1 MPTMN
6 RHFFRPLLLCLI
18 AAVGLGAVSFGQ
30 TGNSPRLALQYWR
43 AGDSPDWPVWNDEPV
58 WVDGHL
64 ENSGQGHWE
73 DFNGDGE
80 EDGWVSEAYWV
91 NGTWQSVW
99 VEGDPMP
106 DGAFGSSWE
115 TDAGIFNINSASST
129 WSSSGTWGSV
139 GYTRGHLLF
148 PYEYYDVI
156 TFRAWGLA
164 PANNCNFYSYGVY
177 RPDGSFEAGNSGVGW
192 FYPGG
197 RAVMDGSFFA
207 SQYGVWRIDVRYHNA
222 VGVSPEAG
230 TVSYYITVGSAL
242 TQTITFDPI
251 PTHAFGDAP
260 FALHATA
267 ASGLPVALSV
277 VSGPATL
284 SGDVITLTGNGAV
297 TVRAAQAGGMV
308 SGTFWNAAPPVD
320 RTFSVIGI
328 AQTISFAALPAR
340 TQADPPFALTATASS
355 GLPVT
360 FSVTAGPAIISGNV
374 VSLTGAGTVVITAA
388 QNGGG
393 VYGPALKVSHSFP
406 VSPVPPPEITSANA
420 VETRVGEDFIYEF
433 TFSRPVAYLG
443 LSGTSVPPGLQ
454 MALNSSNVWARI
466 TGVPTTPGIYSYTA
480 TAVGPSG
487 TSAPFS
493 FVIDVKASNG
503 LSVPTIFLHPFSQT
517 VAAGANLSFTMGASG
532 AFAYQWYKGSTA
544 LANWTFPVMFLNN
557 VSAADVGSYSVRVF
571 NSAGWVES
579 KLAQLTVL
587 GADGGSLEPTPTIT
601 AQPQAQTVSPGGY
614 AYFAVT
620 ALSSSPLSYQWRKN
634 GIDLVAETRS
644 TLVLL
649 GVSADHVGDYSVV
662 VSNSAG
668 PVTSSTAHLALDPRV
683 QAITFYPLPN
693 RRLTATPFPLRALA
707 SSGLPVYFSVLD
719 GSDLVTVTGNILTIN
734 PGVTLPEGP
743 RGITIRAIQPGNAA
757 VDPAEPVERSFS
769 IVDVAAAGTAQ
780 SVAVP
785 KNLALAVSRPRAA
798 AITGPVFRDFD
809 GDGYLDEVIPAGF
822 RGFNVSIL
830 QYSSSGGEDD
840 NWVFAPYW
848 DGSSGATSADRRTDW
863 GLVPYFPPLP
873 TIELAMVEYDF
884 SPDPSHDYFPFEEY
898 NHRYHDNVAEWP
910 LANIGT
916 RRGIRASDQEA
927 GQPFYSNETLFDA
940 AAGSSY
946 YLIRIGKPLGLIQA
960 ALPGIGNVVFGSGR
974 AIGTIKFPGVEIDV
988 TPGGTGQVKVAGAT
1002 VVFGSGTVRVN
1013 GPGSTNLPVG
1023 SGAAVTIPGSSTTV
1037 AVAGGMGTI
1046 TIPGSSGG
1054 STVINVN
1061 IGNGGGGSVSFPGGA
1076 GISVSRDGKVGLTL
1090 PAGAAP
1096 AILKAVDALGN
1107 VLPGVGMVLKN
1118 VLGIPTPLPSSGEV
1132 NPGDLPDTAVSNDA
1146 NRTQIGQVTGVT
1158 HEPLYFF
1165 VDRQPASVATRSR
1178 DRFFTGSINTT
1189 VDRYRTGLVE
1199 FVRSTGEV
1207 LGAYRLDGSTGTHI
1221 YDSQDEILS
1230 DGELDAVVGGTLS
1243 ASSPRMNQQVVFWRS
1258 SPGSSTI
1265 RFSTVFPEVGNIKI
1279 RITGGSGEPTEI
1291 PYTLTSEPNFGGLL
1305 NTFAE
1310 RIRTLDM
1317 PATESWML
1325 LPELVGEPDP
1335 DDDDYFAASS
1345 AAPSG
1350 SRTTSAS
1357 RKFSL
1362 TAQPRVV
1369 QSSWAPWANNFVVK
1383 GATIADQCVTHA
1395 ESNPGLLLKM
1405 GGNFLLGMVDG
1416 IWDGAK
1422 SDVEGITELAGTGW
1436 ETIRETATLKGDY
1449 TRLKMI
1455 WDGCAAMLREVG
1467 ANGGRK
1473 ILDDMLTKIVDKAQV
1488 SVPWDA
1494 ADPAGSQ
1501 WSQFAY
1507 VQGYAAGFITEQ
1519 IVSFTLGG
1527 KLIAHVGKAVKAA
1540 YVQSTLAKITPEMVS
1555 AAKHFTTCMFMSATS
1570 YSVELGREGLRSF
1583 RAAMVA
1589 LGPKPLQYSERV
1601 AGLAVIYSSTVVE
1614 QSKLLVARMAQQGMK
1629 WKDLIDRAFT
1639 ATKNEAQAL
1648 GLRASIFWHVA
1659 NLNLRLGGELTASGT
1674 NGFLNLWK
1682 GALRQGATSH
1692 CVEKLYAAFELSGP
1706 LEKASMA
1713 RFLEMFDETGSAA
1726 YKFTMD
1732 ATDPKKWISPKG
1744 LVYTGGDNL
1753 YGHRLI
1759 HVLQHAA
1766 NKPTRVIPGGLP
1778 HGVFDAGYSGAFR
1791 AIDDAWVKVLANN
1804 TTDVNVTHQVSSSG
1818 AIIKSNY
1825 RIDMK
1830 GRVGFEGGVGGAA
1843 TGNRAVNYM
1852 KIAVKNIRE
1861 VITSFPEL

>member
-1 MPTMN
+1 MN
-6 RHFFRPLLLCLI
+6 RHVFRLLLLGLI
-18 AAVGLGAVSFGQ
+18 AAVVLGAVGFGQ
-30 TGNSPRLALQYWR
+30 TGNHPRLALQYWR
-43 AGDSPDWPVWNDEPV
+43 AGDSPDWPVLRDEPV
-58 WVDGHL
+58 WVDGHE

-91 NGTWQSVW
+91 DGTWQSVW
-99 VEGDPMP
+99 VEGDPLP
-106 DGAFGSSWE
+106 DGVFGSSWA
-115 TDAGIFNINSASST
+115 TDAGTFNINSASST
-129 WSSSGTWGSV
+129 WSLSSDG
-139 GYTRGHLLF
+139 RGNLLF
-148 PYEYYDVI
+148 PFGYYDIVR
-156 TFRAWGLA
+156 FRAWGLA
-164 PANNCNFYSYGVY
+164 PANNCQHYSYGVY
-177 RPDGSFEAGNSGVGW
+177 RPDGSLVSGNSGVGW
-192 FYPGG
+192 SFPGG
-197 RAVMDGSFFA
+197 SAMMDDGVFA
-207 SQYGVWRIDVRYHNA
+207 DQYGVWRIEVRYHNA
-222 VGVSPEAG
+222 TGVSPEAG
-230 TVSYYITVGSAL
+230 NVSYYFSVGSL
-242 TQTITFDPI
+242 PQTTTFDPI

-260 FALHATA
+260 FAVHATA
-267 ASGLPVALSV
+267 ASGLPVEFSAI
-277 VSGPATL
+277 SGPATVT
-284 SGDVITLTGNGAV
+284 GDVVTLTGNGTV
-297 TVRAAQAGGMV
+297 TVRAAQPGGMV
-308 SGTFWNAAPPVD
+308 SGSFWSAAPPVD

-328 AQTISFAALPAR
+328 AQTISFAAIPNR
-340 TQADPPFALTATASS
+340 TQVDLFFPLTANASS
-355 GLPVT
+355 GLPVA
-360 FSVTAGPAIISGNV
+360 FSVTAGPAIILDNV
-374 VSLTGAGTVVITAA
+374 VNLTGVVGTVVITAT

-393 VYGPALKVSHSFP
+393 IYGPALP
-406 VSPVPPPEITSANA
+406 VSRTFTVTPVSPPEITSANV
-420 VETRVGEDFIYEF
+420 VEALVGTQFDYEF
-433 TFSRPVAYLG
+433 TFSRPVVDVQ
-443 LSGTSVPPGLQ
+443 LSGISAPPGLQ
-454 MALNSSNVWARI
+454 MARTPFNVWARI
-466 TGVPTTPGIYSYTA
+466 TGVPTVPGIYSYTA

-487 TSAPFS
+487 HSPPFTLVINVTTSS
-493 FVIDVKASNG
+493 G
-503 LSVPTIFLHPFSQT
+503 LSVPTIFLHPLSQT
-517 VAAGANLSFTMGASG
+517 VAAGANLSFTVGASG
-532 AFAYQWYKGSTA
+532 ASAYQWYKGSTA
-544 LANWTFPVMFLNN
+544 LANWTFPVLFLNN

-571 NSAGWVES
+571 NSAGWVTS
-579 KLAQLTVL
+579 NTATMTVL
-587 GADGGSLEPTPTIT
+587 GADGGALEPTPTIT

-634 GIDLVAETRS
+634 GIDLVGETRS

-707 SSGLPVYFSVLD
+707 SSGLPVYFSVVD

-734 PGVTLPEGP
+734 PGVTLPDGP

-798 AITGPVFRDFD
+798 AITGPVLRDFD

-863 GLVPYFPPLP
+863 GLVPYFPPSP

-946 YLIRIGKPLGLIQA
+946 YLIRSGKPLGLIQA

-1002 VVFGSGTVRVN
+1002 VVFGSGTVRIN

-1023 SGAAVTIPGSSTTV
+1023 SGATIPIPGSSTTV
-1037 AVAGGMGTI
+1037 AVNGGVGTI
-1046 TIPGSSGG
+1046 TIPGGSGG

-1118 VLGIPTPLPSSGEV
+1118 VLGITTPLPSSGEV
-1132 NPGDLPDTAVSNDA
+1132 SPGDLPDTAVSNDA

-1165 VDRQPASVATRSR
+1165 VDRQPATVTTRSR

-1230 DGELDAVVGGTLS
+1230 DGELDAVVAGSLTES
-1243 ASSPRMNQQVVFWRS
+1243 TPRMNQQVVFWRS

-1265 RFSTVFPEVGNIKI
+1265 RFTTVFPEVGEIKI

-1291 PYTLTSEPNFGGLL
+1291 PYTLTAEPNFGGLL
-1305 NTFAE
+1305 EHLGQRITSIQMPAVAPWSLLPPIDGVDEDDPPIAAAAAAKTGGRVAALRAASYSSGPSTGQYAVLSGSSNNFLAKVATFADQAVGLADLAGIGSLKIGGGFIKGFIDGFHDGVLSDVE
-1310 RIRTLDM
+1310 GAQALTDM
-1317 PATESWML
+1317 IAFSF
-1325 LPELVGEPDP
+1325 VGD
-1335 DDDDYFAASS
+1335 F
-1345 AAPSG
+1345 
-1350 SRTTSAS
+1350 T
-1357 RKFSL
+1357 
-1362 TAQPRVV
+1362 RVK
-1369 QSSWAPWANNFVVK
+1369 A
-1383 GATIADQCVTHA
+1383 
-1395 ESNPGLLLKM
+1395 
-1405 GGNFLLGMVDG
+1405 MVDG
-1416 IWDGAK
+1416 IKALIAK
-1422 SDVEGITELAGTGW
+1422 VNTPGGPSELF
-1436 ETIRETATLKGDY
+1436 DQ
-1449 TRLKMI
+1449 
-1455 WDGCAAMLREVG
+1455 MLG
-1467 ANGGRK
+1467 
-1473 ILDDMLTKIVDKAQV
+1473 KIVDKAQV
-1488 SVPWDA
+1488 SVPWDSVG
-1494 ADPAGSQ
+1494 DNTDQ
-1501 WSQFAY
+1501 WGERAY
-1507 VQGYAAGFITEQ
+1507 VIGYAGGFVTEQ
-1519 IVSFTLGG
+1519 IVTTMVTGG
-1527 KLIAHVGKAVKAA
+1527 LITKAGHGVKIAL
-1540 YVQSTLAKITPEMVS
+1540 SGAKTALITPAMVS
-1555 AAKHFTTCMFMSATS
+1555 AVKKFTTASFVSATKH
-1570 YSVELGREGLRSF
+1570 VKNFGTPAVRSI
-1583 RAAMVA
+1583 RKALAEVAA
-1589 LGPKPLQYSERV
+1589 QQV
-1601 AGLAVIYSSTVVE
+1601 AGLTVAEYCTVLVNRLGTE
-1614 QSKLLVARMAQQGMK
+1614 GVTWERIAENAYVLCVNEAEVLRIGISLHPQMAKLQATLGSALSKSATEGFFKLWPRLGPQGMVGECAHLLFESPLSQPQMVRLLEIADGSITSLTQATGGWLLHRFPRGFFFEELVARLLGFERLAPGFRTIDIFFQPTGRVISIKSLDVTAQTYQTISNLTYTVNRYVDLVSTYAGQATAHGGVRIFPEEILLREVQLVVRPGASAAQQAA
-1629 WKDLIDRAFT
+1629 LEAAVQRA
-1639 ATKNEAQAL
+1639 A
-1648 GLRASIFWHVA
+1648 
-1659 NLNLRLGGELTASGT
+1659 
-1674 NGFLNLWK
+1674 
-1682 GALRQGATSH
+1682 
-1692 CVEKLYAAFELSGP
+1692 
-1706 LEKASMA
+1706 
-1713 RFLEMFDETGSAA
+1713 
-1726 YKFTMD
+1726 
-1732 ATDPKKWISPKG
+1732 
-1744 LVYTGGDNL
+1744 
-1753 YGHRLI
+1753 
-1759 HVLQHAA
+1759 
-1766 NKPTRVIPGGLP
+1766 GLP
-1778 HGVFDAGYSGAFR
+1778 QP
-1791 AIDDAWVKVLANN
+1791 
-1804 TTDVNVTHQVSSSG
+1804 VNLVT
-1818 AIIKSNY
+1818 
-1825 RIDMK
+1825 
-1830 GRVGFEGGVGGAA
+1830 
-1843 TGNRAVNYM
+1843 
-1852 KIAVKNIRE
+1852 RE
-1861 VITSFPEL
+1861 IP